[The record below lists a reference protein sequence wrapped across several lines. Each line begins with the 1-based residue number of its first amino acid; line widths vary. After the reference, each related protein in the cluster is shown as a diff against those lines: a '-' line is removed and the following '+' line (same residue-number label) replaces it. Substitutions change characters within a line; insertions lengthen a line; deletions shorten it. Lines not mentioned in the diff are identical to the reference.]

1 MKKYLELLAKNP
13 LFRNIKNTEMSFLL
27 KCLSARIEVFEK
39 NSYIFTAGEI
49 ISNIGIVVSGK
60 AHIMKDDHWGN
71 RTILSNL
78 IRGELF
84 GEAFI
89 FADLEVSPISVVAV
103 ERCEILFLDSHKL
116 LTTCPKPCLY
126 HITIISNMVKILAQ
140 KTLQLTQKMH
150 FITQK
155 KTRDKLL
162 NYLSY
167 QEVRVKSKSF
177 NIPFNRQELADY
189 LSVERSAMSKELC
202 KMRDEGILEF
212 NKSHFTLK

>member
-60 AHIMKDDHWGN
+60 AHIIKDDHWGN

-126 HITIISNMVKILAQ
+126 HTAIISNMVKILAQ